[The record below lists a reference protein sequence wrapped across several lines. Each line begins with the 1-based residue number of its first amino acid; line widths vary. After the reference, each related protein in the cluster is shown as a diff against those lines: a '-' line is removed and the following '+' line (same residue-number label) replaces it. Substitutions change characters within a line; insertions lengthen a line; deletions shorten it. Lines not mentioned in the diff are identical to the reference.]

1 MIEVVSIKFKN
12 RGKCYYFS
20 PNGLNVRTGE
30 KVIVETSKGLEI
42 ADCTHG
48 NHNVMDTAV
57 VQPLRC
63 VQRIAT
69 KDDLRI
75 AQLNVQREKEAFVI
89 CQEKIAKHGLDMKLV
104 DVECNFEGTK
114 TMFFFTSDGRV
125 DFRELVK
132 DLASV
137 FRNRIEL
144 RQIGV
149 RDEAKMIGGIG
160 ICGRPYCCSQF
171 LDDFQPVSTKM
182 AKVQS
187 LSLNPAKISG
197 SCGRL
202 MCCLR
207 YEQEAYED
215 LIKKVPKQGAFVET
229 KDGFGTAVQVNLLR
243 QTVKVRLD
251 DDSDDSL
258 HLYKANELCAV
269 PGGRPR
275 DGEQPVSTF
284 KYVPEPEPEAE
295 EPEANPWM
303 VEPQYNDPA
312 LLEPEAAPAE
322 EPRRG
327 NRRRRSRKPAA
338 EGKTEAPAAQKKEP
352 RPEQKSADKPT
363 EKEGRSAHSRRGGKG
378 TASSG
383 RKPDPTVKQPSG
395 RSRQKG
401 DRPSRGGGR
410 GEAQGQPPP
419 LLPRQ
424 TQGQRRREAP
434 AVKKMHRRSDGA
446 FSICA
451 VRGRALLPD
460 HFSQHIGGFHNAEV
474 AGVVCLFPGV
484 AQKEQLSL
492 AQDHREGDALG
503 AGIGAGEAV
512 AAALGE
518 PVDVRETVPELHAVT
533 GDSHHA
539 PHGGVPV
546 REPEAYRV
554 PAPEIPRD
562 AGRR

>member
-1 MIEVVSIKFKN
+1 M
-12 RGKCYYFS
+12 
-20 PNGLNVRTGE
+20 
-30 KVIVETSKGLEI
+30 
-42 ADCTHG
+42 
-48 NHNVMDTAV
+48 
-57 VQPLRC
+57 
-63 VQRIAT
+63 
-69 KDDLRI
+69 
-75 AQLNVQREKEAFVI
+75 
-89 CQEKIAKHGLDMKLV
+89 
-104 DVECNFEGTK
+104 
-114 TMFFFTSDGRV
+114 

-284 KYVPEPEPEAE
+284 RYVPEPEPEAE

-303 VEPQYNDPA
+303 VEPQYHDPA
-312 LLEPEAAPAE
+312 LLEPEEAPAE
-322 EPRRG
+322 EPRRSS
-327 NRRRRSRKPAA
+327 RRRRSRKPAP

-352 RPEQKSADKPT
+352 SPEQKSADKPAD
-363 EKEGRSAHSRRGGKG
+363 KEGRSAHSRRGGKSHG
-378 TASSG
+378 
-383 RKPDPTVKQPSG
+383 KP
-395 RSRQKG
+395 
-401 DRPSRGGGR
+401 RPEAGPNDAAAPKPEQAKKEAAPAGEEGAAKPKSNRRRYYRGKPKARGG
-410 GEAQGQPPP
+410 EKPQA
-419 LLPRQ
+419 
-424 TQGQRRREAP
+424 
-434 AVKKMHRRSDGA
+434 
-446 FSICA
+446 
-451 VRGRALLPD
+451 
-460 HFSQHIGGFHNAEV
+460 
-474 AGVVCLFPGV
+474 
-484 AQKEQLSL
+484 
-492 AQDHREGDALG
+492 
-503 AGIGAGEAV
+503 
-512 AAALGE
+512 
-518 PVDVRETVPELHAVT
+518 
-533 GDSHHA
+533 
-539 PHGGVPV
+539 
-546 REPEAYRV
+546 
-554 PAPEIPRD
+554 
-562 AGRR
+562 